1 MKKPFSLKSWSQA
14 ITAAILLAV
23 AGCSTSGQ
31 LISESTVE
39 ERISSLRIGQSTK
52 ADVEKMLGADH
63 TTDRNRWTYNFSDTA
78 FDLSERR
85 QGPGLGI
92 LPISA
97 GVVPTNTRAV
107 VSMAFNETGVMKRL
121 EVTRLF
127 EEPFINDY
135 WFVIKDAASEPLDS
149 IAKLGESAGMKVV
162 GLDKEAGTL
171 TMEDNSSRAKMA
183 VKLDGPTL
191 RLTSRIPYSRLA
203 TEYRAYAKREYAL
216 TSRIGDSE
224 IVQ

>member
-1 MKKPFSLKSWSQA
+1 MKKRFNLKPWSQA
-14 ITAAILLAV
+14 LTAAILIAI

-107 VSMAFNETGVMKRL
+107 VSMAFNEAGVMKRM

-135 WFVIKDAASEPLDS
+135 WFAIKDAASEPLDS
-149 IAKLGESAGMKVV
+149 VAKLGESAGMKVV

-171 TMEDNSSRAKMA
+171 TMEDNGSRAKMA
-183 VKLDGPTL
+183 VKLDGRTL

>member
-1 MKKPFSLKSWSQA
+1 MRNRINLKPWSQA
-14 ITAAILLAV
+14 LTAALLLAI

-31 LISESTVE
+31 MISESAME

-52 ADVEKMLGADH
+52 ADVEKILGLEH
-63 TTDRNRWTYNFSDTA
+63 TTDRDLWAYNFSDTA
-78 FDLSERR
+78 FDLTERK

-92 LPISA
+92 LPINA

-107 VSMAFNETGVMKRL
+107 VSVAFNDAGVMKRL
-121 EVTRLF
+121 EVARLF

-135 WFVIKDAASEPLDS
+135 WFAIRVAASEPLDS

-162 GLDKEAGTL
+162 ELDKEAGTL
-171 TMEDNSSRAKMA
+171 TLQDNGSRAKIA
-183 VKLDGPTL
+183 VKLDGRTL
-191 RLTSRIPYSRLA
+191 RLTSLNPHSRLA
-203 TEYRAYAKREYAL
+203 SEYRAYAKREYAL
-216 TSRIGDSE
+216 TSRIADSE

>member
-1 MKKPFSLKSWSQA
+1 MKKRFNLKPWSQA
-14 ITAAILLAV
+14 LTAAILIAI

-39 ERISSLRIGQSTK
+39 ERVSSLRIGQSTK

-78 FDLSERR
+78 FDISERR

-107 VSMAFNETGVMKRL
+107 VSMAFNEAGVMKRL

-135 WFVIKDAASEPLDS
+135 WFAIKDAASEPLDS

-183 VKLDGPTL
+183 VKLDGRTL

-216 TSRIGDSE
+216 TSRIADSE

>member
-1 MKKPFSLKSWSQA
+1 MKKRFNLKPWSQA
-14 ITAAILLAV
+14 LTAAIVIAI

-107 VSMAFNETGVMKRL
+107 VSMAFNEAGVMKRL

-135 WFVIKDAASEPLDS
+135 WFAIKDMVSEPLDS

-171 TMEDNSSRAKMA
+171 TMEDNGSRAKMA
-183 VKLDGPTL
+183 VKLDGRTL